1 MKAHAIRFS
10 RTGGPEVLS
19 YDEVD
24 VADPGEG
31 QVLLRQTAIGVNYI
45 DTYYRSGLYPMA
57 LPSVLGQEGSG
68 VVEKIG
74 KGVKGLKRGD
84 RVAYA
89 SSPTGSYATWR
100 LMPAA
105 RVVKVPK
112 EIDDKTAAKMMLQGM
127 TAEYL
132 LHRTYKVK
140 KGDTILVHAA
150 AGGMGLILCQWAKAL
165 GATVIGTASTDE
177 NAELARKHGCN
188 YPIVYSRE
196 DFAARVKEITK
207 GKGVPVV
214 YDGVGKDTWPKS
226 LDCLQPRG
234 LMISFGNAS
243 GPLPAINTGDLN
255 QRGSLFFTRPTM
267 GHYTATRPDLEL
279 SSGRVMAAIKSK
291 KLKIKINQTYPL
303 KDAAQAHR
311 DLESRKTTG
320 AILLLP

>member
-1 MKAHAIRFS
+1 MKAHAIRFAQ
-10 RTGGPEVLS
+10 TGGPEVLS
-19 YDEVD
+19 YGEVE
-24 VADPGEG
+24 VGDPGEG

-45 DTYYRSGLYPMA
+45 DTYHRSGLYPLP
-57 LPSVLGQEGSG
+57 LPSGLGQEGCG

-74 KGVKGLKRGD
+74 KGVKGLKVGD

-89 SSPTGSYATWR
+89 SAPIGSYATSR

-132 LHRTYKVK
+132 IHRTYKVK

-177 NAELARKHGCN
+177 KAALAKKNGCK
-188 YPIVYSRE
+188 YPVVYSRE
-196 DFAARVKEITK
+196 DFVARVKDITK

-226 LDCLQPRG
+226 LDCLAPRG
-234 LMISFGNAS
+234 LMVSFGNAS
-243 GPLPAINTGDLN
+243 GPLPPINSSEL
-255 QRGSLFFTRPTM
+255 QSRGSLFFTRPTM

-279 SSGRVMAAIKSK
+279 SAGRVMSAIKSG
-291 KLKIKINQTYPL
+291 KLKIRINQTYAL

-311 DLESRKTTG
+311 DLEARKTTG
-320 AILLLP
+320 SILLLP

>member
-1 MKAHAIRFS
+1 MKAHAIRIAQ
-10 RTGGPEVLS
+10 TGGPEVLS
-19 YDEVD
+19 YDEVE
-24 VADPGEG
+24 VGDPGEG
-31 QVLLRQTAIGVNYI
+31 QVLLRQSAIGVNYI
-45 DTYYRSGLYPMA
+45 DTYFRSGLYPLQ
-57 LPSVLGQEGSG
+57 LPSGLGQEGCG

-74 KGVKGLKRGD
+74 KGVKGLKAGD

-89 SSPTGSYATWR
+89 SAPPGSYSTAR
-100 LMPAA
+100 LFPAA

-150 AGGMGLILCQWAKAL
+150 AGGMGLILGQWAKAL
-165 GATVIGTASTDE
+165 GATVIGTVSTDDK
-177 NAELARKHGCN
+177 AAIAKKHG
-188 YPIVYSRE
+188 YKHVIVYSRE
-196 DFAARVKEITK
+196 DFVARVKEITK

-226 LDCLQPRG
+226 LDCLSVRG
-234 LMISFGNAS
+234 LMVSFGNAS
-243 GPLPAINTGDLN
+243 GPLPPINSGDLN
-255 QRGSLFFTRPTM
+255 SRGSLFFTRPTM

-279 SSGRVMAAIKSK
+279 SAGRVMSAIKSG
-291 KLKIKINQTYPL
+291 KLKIRINQTYAL

-311 DLESRKTTG
+311 DLQDRKTTG
-320 AILLLP
+320 SILLLP

>member
-10 RTGGPEVLS
+10 QTGGPDVLS
-19 YDEVD
+19 YEEVE
-24 VADPGEG
+24 VGDPGEG
-31 QVLLRQTAIGVNYI
+31 QVLLRQTAIGVNFI
-45 DTYYRSGLYPMA
+45 DTYHRSGLYPLP
-57 LPSVLGQEGSG
+57 LPSPLGQEGCG
-68 VVEKIG
+68 VVEKLG
-74 KGVKGLKRGD
+74 KGVRGLKVGD

-89 SSPTGSYATWR
+89 SAPIGSYATWR

-132 LHRTYKVK
+132 LFRTYKVK

-165 GATVIGTASTDE
+165 GANVIGTASTDE
-177 NAELARKHGCN
+177 KAALAKKHGCKF
-188 YPIVYSRE
+188 PIVYSRE
-196 DFAARVKEITK
+196 DFVARVKEITK

-214 YDGVGKDTWPKS
+214 YDGVGRDTWPKS

-234 LMISFGNAS
+234 LMVSFGSAS
-243 GPLPAINTGDLN
+243 GPLPPILSTDL
-255 QRGSLFFTRPTM
+255 QSRGSLFFTRPTM
-267 GHYTATRPDLEL
+267 GHYTATRADLEL
-279 SSGRVMAAIKSK
+279 SAGRVMSAVKSG
-291 KLKIKINQTYPL
+291 KLKIRINQTYAL

-320 AILLLP
+320 SILLLP

>member
-19 YDEVD
+19 YEEVE
-24 VADPGEG
+24 VGDPGDG
-31 QVLLRQTAIGVNYI
+31 QVLLRQTAIGVNYV
-45 DTYYRSGLYPMA
+45 DTYHRSGLYPMP
-57 LPSVLGQEGSG
+57 LPSGLGQEACA
-68 VVEKIG
+68 VVEKVG
-74 KGVKGLKRGD
+74 KGVKGLKAGD

-89 SSPTGSYATWR
+89 SAPIGSYSTWR

-112 EIDDKTAAKMMLQGM
+112 EIDDRTAAKMMLQGM

-132 LHRTYKVK
+132 LFRTYKVK

-177 NAELARKHGCN
+177 KAELARKSGCK

-196 DFAARVKEITK
+196 DFVARVKEITK

-214 YDGVGKDTWPKS
+214 YDGVGKDTWPRS
-226 LDCLQPRG
+226 LDCLQQRG

-243 GPLPAINTGDLN
+243 GPLPLINTGDLN

-267 GHYTATRPDLEL
+267 AHYTATRPDLEL
-279 SSGRVMAAIKSK
+279 SSGRVMSAIKSK

-303 KDAAQAHR
+303 RDAAQAHR
-311 DLESRKTTG
+311 DLEARRTTG
-320 AILLLP
+320 SILLLP

>member
-1 MKAHAIRFS
+1 MKAHAIRFTQ
-10 RTGGPEVLS
+10 TGGPEVLS
-19 YDEVD
+19 YEEVE
-24 VADPGEG
+24 VGDPGEG

-45 DTYYRSGLYPMA
+45 DTYFRSGLYPLQ
-57 LPSVLGQEGSG
+57 LPSGLGQEGCG

-74 KGVKGLKRGD
+74 KGVKGLKVGD

-89 SSPTGSYATWR
+89 SAPAGSYATAR
-100 LMPAA
+100 LFPAA

-132 LHRTYKVK
+132 LFRTYKVK

-150 AGGMGLILCQWAKAL
+150 AGGMGLMLGQWAKAL
-165 GATVIGTASTDE
+165 GATVIGTVSSDE
-177 NAELARKHGCN
+177 KAAIAKKHG
-188 YPIVYSRE
+188 YKHVIVYSRE
-196 DFAARVKEITK
+196 DFVARVKEITK

-226 LDCLQPRG
+226 LDCLAVRG

-243 GPLPAINTGDLN
+243 GALPPINSGDLN
-255 QRGSLFFTRPTM
+255 SRGSLYFTRPTM

-279 SSGRVMAAIKSK
+279 SSGRVISAIKSG
-291 KLKIKINQTYPL
+291 KLKIRINQTYAL

-311 DLESRKTTG
+311 DLQDRKTTG
-320 AILLLP
+320 SILLLP

>member
-1 MKAHAIRFS
+1 MKAHAIRIAQ
-10 RTGGPEVLS
+10 TGGPEVLS
-19 YDEVD
+19 YDEVE
-24 VADPGEG
+24 VGDPGEG

-45 DTYYRSGLYPMA
+45 DTYFRSGLYPLQ
-57 LPSVLGQEGSG
+57 LPSGLGQEGCG

-74 KGVKGLKRGD
+74 KGVKGLKAGD

-89 SSPTGSYATWR
+89 SAPQGSYSTAR
-100 LMPAA
+100 LFPAA

-150 AGGMGLILCQWAKAL
+150 AGGMGLILGQWAKAL
-165 GATVIGTASTDE
+165 GATVIGTVSTDDK
-177 NAELARKHGCN
+177 AAIAKKHG
-188 YPIVYSRE
+188 YKHVIVYSRE
-196 DFAARVKEITK
+196 DFVARVKEITK

-226 LDCLQPRG
+226 LDCLAVRG
-234 LMISFGNAS
+234 LMVSFGNAS
-243 GPLPAINTGDLN
+243 GPLPPINSGDLN
-255 QRGSLFFTRPTM
+255 SRGSLFFTRPTM

-279 SSGRVMAAIKSK
+279 SAGRVMSAIKSG
-291 KLKIKINQTYPL
+291 KLKIRINQTYAL

-311 DLESRKTTG
+311 DLQDRKTTG
-320 AILLLP
+320 SILLLP

>member
-1 MKAHAIRFS
+1 MKAHAIRFAS
-10 RTGGPEVLS
+10 TGGPEVLS
-19 YDEVD
+19 YEEVE
-24 VADPGEG
+24 VGDPGEG

-45 DTYYRSGLYPMA
+45 DTYFRSGLYPLQ
-57 LPSVLGQEGSG
+57 LPSGLGQEGCG
-68 VVEKIG
+68 VVEKLG
-74 KGVKGLKRGD
+74 KGVKGLKAGD

-89 SSPTGSYATWR
+89 SAPTGSYSTARLFPAT
-100 LMPAA
+100 

-132 LHRTYKVK
+132 LFRTYKVK

-150 AGGMGLILCQWAKAL
+150 AGGMGLILGQWAKAL
-165 GATVIGTASTDE
+165 GATVIGTVSSDDKA
-177 NAELARKHGCN
+177 AIAKKHG
-188 YPIVYSRE
+188 YKHVIVYSRD
-196 DFAARVKEITK
+196 DFVAKVKEITK

-226 LDCLQPRG
+226 LDCLSVRG

-243 GPLPAINTGDLN
+243 GPLPPINSGDLN
-255 QRGSLFFTRPTM
+255 SRGSLYFTRPTM

-279 SSGRVMAAIKSK
+279 SSGRVISAIKSG
-291 KLKIKINQTYPL
+291 KLKIRINQTYAL

-311 DLESRKTTG
+311 DLQERKTTG
-320 AILLLP
+320 SILLLP

>member
-10 RTGGPEVLS
+10 QTGGPEVLS
-19 YDEVD
+19 YQEVD
-24 VADPGEG
+24 VPDPGEG
-31 QVLLRQTAIGVNYI
+31 QVQLRQTAIGVNYI
-45 DTYYRSGLYPMA
+45 DTYFRSGLYPLQ
-57 LPSVLGQEGSG
+57 LPSGLGQEGCG

-74 KGVKGLKRGD
+74 KGVKGLKAGD

-89 SSPTGSYATWR
+89 SAPPGSYSTAR
-100 LMPAA
+100 LFPAA

-132 LHRTYKVK
+132 LFRTYKVK

-150 AGGMGLILCQWAKAL
+150 AGGMGLMLGQWAKAL
-165 GATVIGTASTDE
+165 GATVIGTVSTDDK
-177 NAELARKHGCN
+177 AALAKKNGYKHV
-188 YPIVYSRE
+188 IVYSRE
-196 DFAARVKEITK
+196 DFVARVKEITK

-226 LDCLQPRG
+226 LDCLGVRG
-234 LMISFGNAS
+234 LMVSFGNAS
-243 GPLPAINTGDLN
+243 GPLPAINSGDLN
-255 QRGSLFFTRPTM
+255 SRGSLYFTRPTM

-279 SSGRVMAAIKSK
+279 SAGRVMSAIKSG
-291 KLKIKINQTYPL
+291 KLKIRINQTYAL

-311 DLESRKTTG
+311 DLQERKTTG
-320 AILLLP
+320 SILLLP

>member
-1 MKAHAIRFS
+1 MKAHALRIAQ
-10 RTGGPEVLS
+10 TGGPEVLS
-19 YDEVD
+19 YDEVE
-24 VADPGEG
+24 VGDPGEG

-45 DTYYRSGLYPMA
+45 DTYFRSGLYPLQ
-57 LPSVLGQEGSG
+57 LPSGLGQEGCG

-74 KGVKGLKRGD
+74 KGVKGLKAGD

-89 SSPTGSYATWR
+89 SAPPGSYSTAR
-100 LMPAA
+100 LFPAA

-150 AGGMGLILCQWAKAL
+150 AGGMGLILGQWAKAL
-165 GATVIGTASTDE
+165 GATVIGTVSTDDK
-177 NAELARKHGCN
+177 AAIAKKHG
-188 YPIVYSRE
+188 YKHVIVYSRE
-196 DFAARVKEITK
+196 DFVARVKEITK

-226 LDCLQPRG
+226 LDCLAVRG
-234 LMISFGNAS
+234 LMVSFGNAS
-243 GPLPAINTGDLN
+243 GPLPPINSGDLN
-255 QRGSLFFTRPTM
+255 SRGSLFFTRPTM

-279 SSGRVMAAIKSK
+279 SAGRVMSAIKSG
-291 KLKIKINQTYPL
+291 KLKIRINQTYAL

-311 DLESRKTTG
+311 DLQDRKTTG
-320 AILLLP
+320 SILLLP

>member
-10 RTGGPEVLS
+10 QTGGPDVLS
-19 YDEVD
+19 YEEVD
-24 VADPGEG
+24 VGDPGDG
-31 QVLLRQTAIGVNYI
+31 QVLLRQTAVGVNFI
-45 DTYYRSGLYPMA
+45 DTYHRGGLYPLP
-57 LPSVLGQEGSG
+57 LPSALGQEGCG
-68 VVEKIG
+68 VIEKLG
-74 KGVKGLKRGD
+74 KGVKGFKVGD

-89 SSPTGSYATWR
+89 SAPIGSYSTWR

-112 EIDDKTAAKMMLQGM
+112 EIDDKTAGKMMLQGM

-165 GATVIGTASTDE
+165 GASVIGTASTDE
-177 NAELARKHGCN
+177 KAELAKKHGCK

-196 DFAARVKEITK
+196 DFVARVKEITK

-226 LDCLQPRG
+226 LDCLALRG
-234 LMISFGNAS
+234 LMVSFGSAS
-243 GPLPAINTGDLN
+243 GPLPPILSTDL
-255 QRGSLFFTRPTM
+255 QSRGSLFFTRPTM

-279 SSGRVMAAIKSK
+279 SAGRVMSAIKTG
-291 KLKIKINQTYPL
+291 KLKIRINQTYPL

-320 AILLLP
+320 SILLLP

>member
-1 MKAHAIRFS
+1 MKAHAIRIAQ
-10 RTGGPEVLS
+10 TGGPEVLS
-19 YDEVD
+19 YDEVE
-24 VADPGEG
+24 VGDPGEG

-45 DTYYRSGLYPMA
+45 DTYFRSGLYPLQ
-57 LPSVLGQEGSG
+57 LPSGLGQEGCG

-74 KGVKGLKRGD
+74 KGVKGLKAGD

-89 SSPTGSYATWR
+89 SAPPGSYSTAR
-100 LMPAA
+100 LFPAA

-127 TAEYL
+127 TAEDL

-150 AGGMGLILCQWAKAL
+150 AGGMGLILGQWAKAL
-165 GATVIGTASTDE
+165 GATVIGTVSTDDK
-177 NAELARKHGCN
+177 AAIAKKHG
-188 YPIVYSRE
+188 YKHVIVYSRE
-196 DFAARVKEITK
+196 DFVARVKEITK

-226 LDCLQPRG
+226 LDCLAVRG
-234 LMISFGNAS
+234 LMVSFGNAS
-243 GPLPAINTGDLN
+243 GPLPPINSGDLN
-255 QRGSLFFTRPTM
+255 SRGSLFFTRPTM

-279 SSGRVMAAIKSK
+279 SAGRVMSAIKSG
-291 KLKIKINQTYPL
+291 KLKIRINQTYAL

-311 DLESRKTTG
+311 DLQDRKTTG
-320 AILLLP
+320 SILLLP

>member
-1 MKAHAIRFS
+1 MKAHAIRIAQ
-10 RTGGPEVLS
+10 TGGPEVLS
-19 YDEVD
+19 YDEVE
-24 VADPGEG
+24 VGEPGEG

-45 DTYYRSGLYPMA
+45 DTYFRSGLYPLQ
-57 LPSVLGQEGSG
+57 LPSGLGQEGCG

-74 KGVKGLKRGD
+74 KGVKGLKAGD

-89 SSPTGSYATWR
+89 SAPPGSYSTAR
-100 LMPAA
+100 LFPAA

-150 AGGMGLILCQWAKAL
+150 AGGMGLILGQWAKAL
-165 GATVIGTASTDE
+165 GATVIGTVSTDDK
-177 NAELARKHGCN
+177 AAIAKKHG
-188 YPIVYSRE
+188 YKHVIVYSRE
-196 DFAARVKEITK
+196 DFVARVKEITK

-226 LDCLQPRG
+226 LDCLAVRG
-234 LMISFGNAS
+234 LMVSFGNAS
-243 GPLPAINTGDLN
+243 GPLPPINSGDLN
-255 QRGSLFFTRPTM
+255 SRGSLFFTRPTM
-267 GHYTATRPDLEL
+267 GHYTATRPDLDL
-279 SSGRVMAAIKSK
+279 SAGRVMSAIKSG
-291 KLKIKINQTYPL
+291 KLKIRINQTYAL

-311 DLESRKTTG
+311 DLQDRKTTG
-320 AILLLP
+320 SILLLP

>member
-10 RTGGPEVLS
+10 QTGGPEVLS
-19 YDEVD
+19 YQEVD
-24 VADPGEG
+24 VPDPGEG
-31 QVLLRQTAIGVNYI
+31 QVQLRQTAIGVNYI
-45 DTYYRSGLYPMA
+45 DTYFRSGLYPLQ
-57 LPSVLGQEGSG
+57 LPSGLGQEGCG

-74 KGVKGLKRGD
+74 KGIKGLKAGD

-89 SSPTGSYATWR
+89 SAPPGSYSTAR
-100 LMPAA
+100 LFPAA

-132 LHRTYKVK
+132 LFRTYKVK

-150 AGGMGLILCQWAKAL
+150 AGGMGLMLGQWAKAL
-165 GATVIGTASTDE
+165 GATVIGTVSTDDK
-177 NAELARKHGCN
+177 AALAKKNGYKHV
-188 YPIVYSRE
+188 IVYSRE
-196 DFAARVKEITK
+196 DFVARVKEITK

-226 LDCLQPRG
+226 LDCLAVRG
-234 LMISFGNAS
+234 LMVSFGNAS
-243 GPLPAINTGDLN
+243 GPLPAINSGDLN
-255 QRGSLFFTRPTM
+255 SRGSLYFTRPTM

-279 SSGRVMAAIKSK
+279 SAGRVMSAIKSG
-291 KLKIKINQTYPL
+291 KLKIRINQTYAL

-311 DLESRKTTG
+311 DLQERKTTG
-320 AILLLP
+320 SILLLP

>member
-1 MKAHAIRFS
+1 MKAHAIRIAQ
-10 RTGGPEVLS
+10 TGGPEVLS
-19 YDEVD
+19 YDEVE
-24 VADPGEG
+24 VGDPGEG

-45 DTYYRSGLYPMA
+45 DTYFRSGLYPLQ
-57 LPSVLGQEGSG
+57 LPSGLGQEGCG

-74 KGVKGLKRGD
+74 KGVKGLKAGD

-89 SSPTGSYATWR
+89 SAPPGSYSTAR
-100 LMPAA
+100 LFPAA

-150 AGGMGLILCQWAKAL
+150 AGGMGLILGQWAKAL
-165 GATVIGTASTDE
+165 GATVIGTVSTDDK
-177 NAELARKHGCN
+177 AAIAKKHG
-188 YPIVYSRE
+188 YKHVIVYSRE
-196 DFAARVKEITK
+196 DFVARVKEITK

-226 LDCLQPRG
+226 LDCLAVRG
-234 LMISFGNAS
+234 LMVSFGNAS
-243 GPLPAINTGDLN
+243 GPLPPINSGDLN
-255 QRGSLFFTRPTM
+255 SRGSLFFTRPTM

-279 SSGRVMAAIKSK
+279 SAGRVMSAIKSG
-291 KLKIKINQTYPL
+291 KLKIRINQTYAL

-311 DLESRKTTG
+311 DLQDRKTTG
-320 AILLLP
+320 SILLLP